1 MGKTRKESRATKE
14 GTVRKG
20 ERKEGRMERRK
31 ASQPSRAL
39 LSEHQRLR
47 V

>member
-31 ASQPSRAL
+31 ASQL